1 MDGSGTI
8 GANGLSSATIAL
20 AVVIGVGFWV
30 VFSIALAKIFQ
41 KLGDEGWKAWVPIL
55 NIVVIYQLG
64 GVSALWVI
72 AMFFPVI
79 NIVALV
85 FFYVATHQINR
96 QLGRGAGS
104 TVLAIFLPLIWA
116 LVLGFGAERAG
127 GTSSQFASNGHGAP
141 TPWNPITPQHF
152 ESPDSAHQRP
162 ANHGLPAAL
171 SHSSVT
177 PSSRPPIDHVPGT
190 RAAIPGT
197 FAAPAPVTPA
207 ASVSPPDQLA
217 PPAQLAKQT
226 TVTENPSTFEYP
238 LDGDTII
245 TGAQQPAVDHDET
258 VIVNRQ
264 LRPQWTIETAQGQTV
279 ELTRDVVVLG
289 RNPIADPNHPNA
301 QLVAVRDTGKTV
313 SKVHARIALDD
324 GRWMITDLDS
334 TNGVII
340 VDAGGI
346 ETELVPGSPFALG
359 ERFVLGELPT
369 RIFRA

>member
-1 MDGSGTI
+1 MDGSGNI

-20 AVVIGVGFWV
+20 ALVIGVGFWV

-41 KLGDEGWKAWVPIL
+41 KLGDEGWKAWVLPI
-55 NIVVIYQLG
+55 
-64 GVSALWVI
+64 
-72 AMFFPVI
+72 I

-96 QLGRGAGS
+96 QLGRGAGF
-104 TVLAIFLPLIWA
+104 TVLAVFLPLIWA

-127 GTSSQFASNGHGAP
+127 GISSQFASNGHGAP
-141 TPWNPITPQHF
+141 TPWNPITPQHV

-162 ANHGLPAAL
+162 ANQGPPAAL
-171 SHSSVT
+171 THSSVT
-177 PSSRPPIDHVPGT
+177 PSSRPIDHVPGT

-197 FAAPAPVTPA
+197 FAALAPVTPA
-207 ASVSPPDQLA
+207 ASVSSPDQLA
-217 PPAQLAKQT
+217 PPAQLAQQT
-226 TVTENPSTFEYP
+226 TVTENPPAFEYV
-238 LDGDTII
+238 LDDDTII

-264 LRPQWTIETAQGQTV
+264 VRPQWTIETAQGQIV
-279 ELTRDVVVLG
+279 ELTGDVVVLG

-369 RIFRA
+369 RIFRT